1 MENRGMTVL
10 ALTQWRDLEAAHE
23 ARVDA
28 ATEAHRRRRALGEK
42 HPTEDFLFTY
52 YPTTP
57 TRLRRWH
64 PGLGVGLD
72 RAAGLPRASWR
83 FYGADDQIVSVD
95 ASALATSRAEGIRF
109 VRDLLSAVDGREP
122 QLRCFA
128 LHEWAMVYR
137 LPAEQVRHTQLPL
150 RLGPAGTDAVVESH
164 SLRCTHIDAFRFFTP
179 EAVPRN
185 ALQPRR
191 DTQVALDQPGCL
203 HAGMDLY
210 KWATKLTPA
219 VPSELVMDCF
229 DLARDLRRLDMQAS
243 PYDVTVLGDEPIL
256 IETPVGKADYLAAL
270 HPLMTR
276 AAALRRRLLT
286 VCDALLQVASGVPIV
301 RG

>member
-10 ALTQWRDLEAAHE
+10 ALTRWRDLEATHE

-72 RAAGLPRASWR
+72 RAAGLPRAFWR

-137 LPAEQVRHTQLPL
+137 LSAEQMRHTQLPL

-276 AAALRRRLLT
+276 AAAVRRRLLT

>member
-1 MENRGMTVL
+1 MTVL
-10 ALTQWRDLEAAHE
+10 ALTRWRDLEAAHE

-64 PGLGVGLD
+64 P
-72 RAAGLPRASWR
+72 RASWR

-95 ASALATSRAEGIRF
+95 ASALATTRAEGIRF

-122 QLRCFA
+122 QLGCFA

-164 SLRCTHIDAFRFFTP
+164 SLRCTHIDAFRFFAP

-270 HPLMTR
+270 QPLMTR